1 MIRTLALKGATALVA
16 GMFCLGA
23 AAPSTVLAQDR
34 AATEM
39 KAKTTAKTTAKTAA
53 KTKTVTAT
61 RAAPRKSV
69 MALQTA
75 LNKNGARLAVDGR
88 MGKKTRDALR
98 AWQKANGLKASGVA
112 DKATKAKLG
121 L

>member
-1 MIRTLALKGATALVA
+1 MIRTLALKGASALIA

-23 AAPSTVLAQDR
+23 VAPTAALAQDK

-39 KAKTTAKTTAKTAA
+39 KAKPTAKK
-53 KTKTVTAT
+53 AT
-61 RAAPRKSV
+61 PSKSV
-69 MALQTA
+69 MALQAA
-75 LNKNGARLAVDGR
+75 LNKNGAKLAVDGR
-88 MGKKTRDALR
+88 MGKQTRTALR
-98 AWQKANGLKASGVA
+98 AWQKANGLKSTGMA